1 MKYFFALMPG
11 RLFEMDE
18 GYLLR
23 NRTALLV
30 RNILMVV
37 LYGLVV
43 TRVQQSHQVLA
54 VVLTVLAGLHALMV
68 GIVFGR
74 RHGE

>member
-1 MKYFFALMPG
+1 MKYFFALLPG
-11 RLFEMDE
+11 RGFSMD
-18 GYLLR
+18 GDYLSR

-30 RNILMVV
+30 RNLVMVV

-43 TRVQQSHQVLA
+43 TRIQQSHQVLA

-68 GIVFGR
+68 GIILGR